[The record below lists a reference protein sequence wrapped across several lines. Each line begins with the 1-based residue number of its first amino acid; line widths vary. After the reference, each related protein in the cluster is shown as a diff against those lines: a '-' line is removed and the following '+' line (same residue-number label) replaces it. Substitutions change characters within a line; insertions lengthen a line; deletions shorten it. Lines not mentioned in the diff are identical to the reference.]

1 MRTQRL
7 LTLALGGLMASCA
20 APPPSKAPAGGV
32 PAVASA
38 PAVDASAPTAPDAQ
52 AAASQVLVTPATI
65 QTSQR
70 QATAAIDMLEGGNE
84 EQATAEL
91 QRALQNDPNNK
102 LAQLLLRQIQADPV
116 ATLGREHFQYK
127 VQAGESISKI
137 AQRFLGDVHQFYILA
152 RYNDLKV
159 PKQLQSGQVIKVPG
173 KAPPAVAAAPAPAPV
188 KPVAVAP
195 PPPAPAPAPT
205 PAPSPAPA
213 PVVAAPAAA
222 SAPVAV
228 VDPVKVAERERV
240 AKVASGTKAA
250 RAAYARQDLVAAIR
264 HWDGVLE
271 LDPTNNNAKIERQRA
286 VDLKAKLDR
295 LK

>member
-1 MRTQRL
+1 MQRL
-7 LTLALGGLMASCA
+7 LTLALAGLLASCA
-20 APPPSKAPAGGV
+20 APPSSQAPAGGAASAAAA
-32 PAVASA
+32 PAVAASA
-38 PAVDASAPTAPDAQ
+38 PAEPDVSASAPPPE
-52 AAASQVLVTPATI
+52 VVVTPATI
-65 QTSQR
+65 QASQR
-70 QATAAIDMLEGGNE
+70 QATSAIDMLEAGHE
-84 EQATAEL
+84 DQATAEL

-102 LAQLLLRQIQADPV
+102 LAQLLLRQIQVDPV

-127 VQAGESISKI
+127 VQPGESISKI

-173 KAPPAVAAAPAPAPV
+173 KAPPAA
-188 KPVAVAP
+188 AVA
-195 PPPAPAPAPT
+195 PPAPAPAKPVAT
-205 PAPSPAPA
+205 PATPA
-213 PVVAAPAAA
+213 PVVA
-222 SAPVAV
+222 PVAV
-228 VDPVKVAERERV
+228 PAPVVDPAKVAERERLT
-240 AKVASGTKAA
+240 KVTAGTKAA

-271 LDPTNNNAKIERQRA
+271 LDPANNNAKIERQRA